1 VRAAI
6 GLVILLLMM
15 CGCAERKKKEQTP
28 AETTAPSSP
37 EVSSHPITSY
47 EIDDLRKNG
56 LSDPIAQIVESLHRH
71 PELIPPSGVLGGS
84 MGFHD
89 PDGIRVLSSH
99 WVYARFDDGHVMGSG
114 IFEFKPAPGESLT
127 WKVVCSRIEE

>member
-1 VRAAI
+1 MRAVISLA
-6 GLVILLLMM
+6 ILLLLV
-15 CGCAERKKKEQTP
+15 CSCEQRKKEEQTP
-28 AETTAPSSP
+28 ADTTVQSRPA
-37 EVSSHPITSY
+37 VSSHPITSY
-47 EIDDLRKNG
+47 EIDELRKSG

-114 IFEFKPAPGESLT
+114 VFEFEIGPGGSLT
-127 WKVVCSRIEE
+127 WKVVCSRIDG